1 MFNLEFKIV
10 FSLLLGPQNGDADK
24 KAFFVDSFNFL
35 KQQQI
40 QFRSIK

>member
-1 MFNLEFKIV
+1 MFNLEFKV
-10 FSLLLGPQNGDADK
+10 VLSLLLEPQNGDADK
-24 KAFFVDSFNFL
+24 KAFFVVSFNIL